1 MLSKILS
8 MQYTLLTTFWEISN
22 GLMLKK
28 KKKKKK
34 MQDKFLWYMKYV
46 RALRLAMVLR
56 WCKFVKTQTYKF
68 SHLLFVE
75 EAGRLL
81 LY

>member
-1 MLSKILS
+1 

-22 GLMLKK
+22 GLMLRKK
-28 KKKKKK
+28 NNKKF
-34 MQDKFLWYMKYV
+34 QDKFLWYMRYV
-46 RALRLAMVLR
+46 RSLRLAMVLR
-56 WCKFVKTQTYKF
+56 WCKFVKTQTYEF

-75 EAGRLL
+75 EAERLL